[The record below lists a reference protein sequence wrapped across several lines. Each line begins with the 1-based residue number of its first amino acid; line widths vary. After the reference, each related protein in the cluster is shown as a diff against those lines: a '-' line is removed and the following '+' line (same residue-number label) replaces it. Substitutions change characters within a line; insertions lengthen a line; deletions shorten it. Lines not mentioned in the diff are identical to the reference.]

1 MHNVTWNCKPQQVAG
16 RKQTNVILLQRNLI
30 VLNVVSFFLPVSLY
44 VLQRGICVKFY
55 LKTWSAK
62 TKQKK
67 QLVWSFALNSWFV
80 AKLLRKKDYS
90 IQVQRVLT
98 DQVCNQ
104 VLLEPVR
111 EFIPWIVV
119 LTDHAEVCLFFS
131 TEMLG
136 DIMLIQTECNFCY
149 FYICDIKMTLH
160 CYTAT
165 QLPIGGKK
173 SGTYGNCWVKPL
185 KVTLTLVMLMIL
197 GKKCFKKSVHYKSSI
212 TKPGAVI
219 KGVFFH

>member
-1 MHNVTWNCKPQQVAG
+1 MLFPFSCLYLCMYYKEAS
-16 RKQTNVILLQRNLI
+16 
-30 VLNVVSFFLPVSLY
+30 VSSF
-44 VLQRGICVKFY
+44 I
-55 LKTWSAK
+55 LKTWSTK

-90 IQVQRVLT
+90 IQAQRVLT

-104 VLLEPVR
+104 ALLEPMR

-119 LTDHAEVCLFFS
+119 LTDHAEVCLVFP

-136 DIMLIQTECNFCY
+136 DIMLIQAECNFCY

-173 SGTYGNCWVKPL
+173 SGTYGNCWVNSL

-197 GKKCFKKSVHYKSSI
+197 EKKCFKKSVHYKSSI